1 MLKTRRSNVGV
12 CALAVGVLSFSL
24 WAAAQVISD
33 GKAPAPFCQ
42 AHPSAIPPSGPK
54 LLPRD
59 EAASRADLLAFRR
72 QLQIAVARKDAAAI
86 LKIADPAV
94 IIDFGGGEGIGFL
107 EKFMNDP
114 SQDFWGE
121 FGRALAMGGTFDN
134 HGDFSTPYVYS
145 AWPDEFDAFDCM
157 AVTARAVQLR
167 EKPTTTSRALARL
180 DFDIVEWIRDEPAT
194 KEWMHVRL
202 ASGLTGYVASRFLRS
217 PTDYRAWF
225 IFTQDGWRLRGFV
238 AGD

>member
-1 MLKTRRSNVGV
+1 MITGMF
-12 CALAVGVLSFSL
+12 AVTVFGLCIPAF
-24 WAAAQVISD
+24 AQDS
-33 GKAPAPFCQ
+33 GEKNATLFCQ
-42 AHPSAIPPSGPK
+42 APPPAIPRSGPR

-59 EAASRADLLAFRR
+59 EAASKPDFLAFRR
-72 QLQIAVARKDAAAI
+72 QLQSAVARKDAAAI

-94 IIDFGGGEGIGFL
+94 IVDFGGGEGIEFL
-107 EKFMNDP
+107 EKFINDRGR
-114 SQDFWGE
+114 DFWGE
-121 FGRALAMGGTFDN
+121 FGRALAMGGTFDAD
-134 HGDFSTPYVYS
+134 GGFSTPYVYS

-167 EKPTTTSRALARL
+167 EKPTTISRALARL
-180 DFDIVEWIRDEPAT
+180 DFDIVEWIRDAPES
-194 KEWMHVRL
+194 KGWRHVRL
-202 ASGLTGYVASRFLRS
+202 ASGRTGYVASGFLRS